1 LGDGTRVFACSLP
14 AKTFYFLKGGKT
26 LAITRER
33 KAEMLEQYKAWISSS
48 RAVFVTE
55 YTGLDMKRFDELR
68 AKLRE
73 VGAEYH
79 VLKNTL
85 SKRVLDEVGY
95 EIDEA
100 VFTGSTAVGF
110 AFEDSPAA
118 AKAISE
124 FASRVD
130 FVKIKGGYLG
140 QRQISAADIKA
151 LAELPPLPVLRSQLM
166 GVIQAPASKLVRT
179 LAEPGRGIAAVVRA
193 FSEKD
198 AAAA

>member
-1 LGDGTRVFACSLP
+1 
-14 AKTFYFLKGGKT
+14 LKGGRT
-26 LAITRER
+26 LAISRER
-33 KAEMLEQYKAWISSS
+33 KAELLEQYKTWISGS

-55 YTGLDMKRFDELR
+55 YTGLGMKQFDELR

-85 SKRVLDEVGY
+85 SRRVFEEAGY
-95 EIDEA
+95 EIDDA

-110 AFEDSPAA
+110 AFDDSPAA

-124 FASRVD
+124 YADKVN

-140 QRQISAADIKA
+140 QRQISAADVKA
-151 LAELPPLPVLRSQLM
+151 LADLPPLPVLRAQLM
-166 GVIQAPASKLVRT
+166 GTIQAPASKLVRT